1 MKIIKSLIVK
11 WSYPG
16 WADSNREI
24 VSNDDFSSDD
34 FKKVHC
40 DWGMIL
46 IDYDA
51 ILVIRNSQ

>member
-1 MKIIKSLIVK
+1 VK

-16 WADSNREI
+16 NADNNQEV
-24 VSNDDFSSDD
+24 VSAEDLFWPEY

-40 DWGMIL
+40 DWGMVL